1 MTGFVAAGKGEQARR
16 PFILLT
22 VSGPPT
28 RLARRLGTGDA
39 IVMGL
44 GSMIGA
50 SVFAAIG
57 PAAAAAGSGLM
68 IGLAVA
74 GVVAFCNA
82 TSSAQL
88 AALYPASGGTYIYGR
103 KRLGPLSGFSAGWGF
118 VVGKSATLSVTALTF
133 GAYTFPEAPRPAGI
147 AAVVVVTAINLRGI
161 TRTALATRV
170 TVALVLI
177 ALGLVVAA
185 SAGGGTADTDNLAD
199 WGAGGA
205 RGILEA
211 AGLLFFA
218 FAGYARIATLGEEI
232 KDPARTI
239 PRAIPAALGITLVV
253 YAAVSATA
261 LWAVGP
267 EVLADAAAPLA
278 AATDA
283 GTWSG
288 LTPAVRVGAA
298 IASAGALMALIAG
311 VGRTTFA
318 MASEGDM
325 PRVLDRVHPTF
336 KVPHYA
342 EAVVAAVVIVLVSLT
357 DLRSVLGFSSFCVLF
372 YYAVTN
378 ASAWTLSTGQRRWP
392 RGLSGLGF
400 VGCILLAITLPGA
413 SVIGGLAV
421 LAAGILIW
429 RIRQALNPASPH

>member
-1 MTGFVAAGKGEQARR
+1 
-16 PFILLT
+16 
-22 VSGPPT
+22 
-28 RLARRLGTGDA
+28 
-39 IVMGL
+39 MGL

-57 PAAAAAGSGLM
+57 PAAAAAGAGLM

-74 GVVAFCNA
+74 GMVAFCNA

-103 KRLGPLSGFSAGWGF
+103 KRLGHLAGFSAGWGF
-118 VVGKSATLSVTALTF
+118 VIGKSATLSVSALAF
-133 GAYTFPEAPRPAGI
+133 GAYTLPEAPRPAGI
-147 AAVVVVTAINLRGI
+147 AAVVLVTAINLRGI
-161 TRTALATRV
+161 TRTAKATRV
-170 TVALVLI
+170 TVSLVLI

-185 SAGGGTADTDNLAD
+185 SVGGGNTDADHLAD

-205 RGILEA
+205 RGILES

-218 FAGYARIATLGEEI
+218 FAGYARIATLSEEI

-267 EVLADAAAPLA
+267 ELLAEAAAPLA

-283 GTWSG
+283 GSWNG
-288 LTPAVRVGAA
+288 LTPVVRVGAA
-298 IASAGALMALIAG
+298 IASAGALLALVAG
-311 VGRTTFA
+311 VSRTTFA
-318 MASEGDM
+318 MAAEGDL
-325 PRVLDRVHPTF
+325 PRVLDKVHPTY

-342 EAVVAAVVIVLVSLT
+342 EIAVAAAVIVLVSLT

-378 ASAWTLSTGQRRWP
+378 ASAWTLSPAQRRWP
-392 RGLSGLGF
+392 RALSGLGF
-400 VGCILLAITLPGA
+400 IGCVTLAFTLPVP
-413 SVIGGLAV
+413 SVLTGLSV
-421 LAAGILIW
+421 LVAGILIW
-429 RIRQALNPASPH
+429 RIRQALNPASSE

>member
-1 MTGFVAAGKGEQARR
+1 M
-16 PFILLT
+16 
-22 VSGPPT
+22 SDPPT
-28 RLARRLGTGDA
+28 RLDRRLGTGDA
-39 IVMGL
+39 IVIGL

-68 IGLAVA
+68 IGLAAA

-88 AALYPASGGTYIYGR
+88 AALYPASGGTYVYGR
-103 KRLGPLSGFSAGWGF
+103 KRLGHLAGFSAGWGF
-118 VVGKSATLSVTALTF
+118 VVGKSATLSVSALAF
-133 GAYTFPEAPRPAGI
+133 GAYAFPEYPRLAGI
-147 AAVVVVTAINLRGI
+147 AAVVAVTAINLRGI
-161 TRTALATRV
+161 TRTAAATRV
-170 TVALVLI
+170 TVTLVLI
-177 ALGLVVAA
+177 ALGVVVAA
-185 SAGGGTADTDNLAD
+185 ATGGGTADVDNLAD

-205 RGILEA
+205 AGILES

-239 PRAIPAALGITLVV
+239 PRAIPAALAITLVV

-267 EVLADAAAPLA
+267 EVLADASAPLA

-283 GTWSG
+283 GAWNG
-288 LTPAVRVGAA
+288 LTPVVRVGAA

-318 MASEGDM
+318 MASEGDL
-325 PRVLDRVHPTF
+325 PRVLDKVHPTI

-342 EAVVAAVVIVLVSLT
+342 EVAVAAVVIVLVALT

-378 ASAWTLSTGQRRWP
+378 AAAWTLSASERRWP

-400 VGCILLAITLPGA
+400 IGCVTLAATLPGA
-413 SVIGGLAV
+413 SVIGGLCV
-421 LAAGILIW
+421 LAAGIVFW
-429 RIRQALNPASPH
+429 RIRQALNPASSG

>member
-1 MTGFVAAGKGEQARR
+1 
-16 PFILLT
+16 
-22 VSGPPT
+22 
-28 RLARRLGTGDA
+28 
-39 IVMGL
+39 MGL

-103 KRLGPLSGFSAGWGF
+103 KRLGHLAGFSAGWGF
-118 VVGKSATLSVTALTF
+118 VIGKSATLSVSALAF
-133 GAYTFPEAPRPAGI
+133 GAYTFPEHPRLAGI
-147 AAVVVVTAINLRGI
+147 GAVVVVTAINLRGI
-161 TRTALATRV
+161 TRTAAATRF
-170 TVALVLI
+170 TVSLVLI

-185 SAGGGTADTDNLAD
+185 AVSGGTAEADNLSGWSAGG
-199 WGAGGA
+199 AG
-205 RGILEA
+205 GILEA

-253 YAAVSATA
+253 YGAVSVTA

-267 EVLADAAAPLA
+267 EILANAAAPLA

-283 GTWSG
+283 GTWNG
-288 LTPAVRVGAA
+288 LTPVVRVGAA
-298 IASAGALMALIAG
+298 IASAGALMALVAG

-318 MASEGDM
+318 MAAEGDL
-325 PRVLDRVHPTF
+325 PRALDKVHPAHR
-336 KVPHYA
+336 VPHYA
-342 EAVVAAVVIVLVSLT
+342 EVAVAAVVIVLVSLT
-357 DLRSVLGFSSFCVLF
+357 DLRGVLGFSSFCVLF

-378 ASAWTLSTGQRRWP
+378 ASAWTLSPDQRRWP
-392 RGLSGLGF
+392 RSLSALGF
-400 VGCILLAITLPGA
+400 IGSATLAITLPRA
-413 SVIGGLAV
+413 SVLTGLAV
-421 LAAGILIW
+421 LAAGILPW
-429 RIRQALNPASPH
+429 RVRQALNPASPR

>member
-1 MTGFVAAGKGEQARR
+1 
-16 PFILLT
+16 
-22 VSGPPT
+22 
-28 RLARRLGTGDA
+28 
-39 IVMGL
+39 
-44 GSMIGA
+44 MIGA

-88 AALYPASGGTYIYGR
+88 AALYPASGGTYVYGR
-103 KRLGPLSGFSAGWGF
+103 KRLGHLAGFSAGWGF
-118 VVGKSATLSVTALTF
+118 VIGKSATLSVSALAF
-133 GAYTFPEAPRPAGI
+133 GAYAFPEAPRPAGI
-147 AAVVVVTAINLRGI
+147 AAVVLVTAINLRGI
-161 TRTALATRV
+161 TRTARATRV
-170 TVALVLI
+170 TVTLVI
-177 ALGLVVAA
+177 VALGLVVAA
-185 SAGGGTADTDNLAD
+185 SVAGGTTDADNLAD
-199 WGAGGA
+199 WGVGGSG
-205 RGILEA
+205 GILEA

-267 EVLADAAAPLA
+267 ELLAEAAAPLA

-283 GTWSG
+283 GSWDG
-288 LTPAVRVGAA
+288 LTPVVRVGAA

-318 MASEGDM
+318 MASDGDL
-325 PRVLDRVHPTF
+325 PRVLDKVHPTY

-342 EAVVAAVVIVLVSLT
+342 EIAVAAVVIVLVSLT
-357 DLRSVLGFSSFCVLF
+357 DLRNVLGFSSFCVLF

-378 ASAWTLSTGQRRWP
+378 ASAWTLSPAQRRWP
-392 RGLSGLGF
+392 RVLSGLGF
-400 VGCILLAITLPGA
+400 LGCVTLAATLPAA
-413 SVIGGLAV
+413 SVITGLCVLAV
-421 LAAGILIW
+421 GILIW
-429 RIRQALNPASPH
+429 RIRNALNPVASG

>member
-1 MTGFVAAGKGEQARR
+1 
-16 PFILLT
+16 
-22 VSGPPT
+22 
-28 RLARRLGTGDA
+28 
-39 IVMGL
+39 MGL

-57 PAAAAAGSGLM
+57 PAAAAAGSGLL

-88 AALYPASGGTYIYGR
+88 AALYPASGGTYVYGR
-103 KRLGPLSGFSAGWGF
+103 QRLGHLAGFCAGWGF
-118 VVGKSATLSVTALTF
+118 VIGKSATLSVTALAF
-133 GAYTFPEAPRPAGI
+133 GAYTWPAQPRLAGI

-161 TRTALATRV
+161 TRTAVATRF
-170 TVALVLI
+170 TVALVLV

-185 SAGGGTADTDNLAD
+185 AVGGGTTDADHLDD
-199 WGAGGA
+199 WGGAGAG
-205 RGILEA
+205 GILEA

-232 KDPARTI
+232 KNPARTI
-239 PRAIPAALGITLVV
+239 PKAIPAALGITLVV

-261 LWAVGP
+261 LWSVGP

-278 AATDA
+278 AATDT
-283 GTWSG
+283 GSWSG

-298 IASAGALMALIAG
+298 IASAGALLALIAG

-318 MASEGDM
+318 MSSEGDL
-325 PRVLDRVHPTF
+325 PRFLDKVHPTH
-336 KVPHYA
+336 KVPHHA
-342 EAVVAAVVIVLVSLT
+342 ELAVAAVVIVLVSLT
-357 DLRSVLGFSSFCVLF
+357 DLTSVLGFSSFCVLF

-378 ASAWTLSTGQRRWP
+378 ASAWTLSPAQRRWP
-392 RGLSGLGF
+392 RALSALGF
-400 VGCILLAITLPGA
+400 IGCITLAVTLPA
-413 SVIGGLAV
+413 PSVLTGLAV
-421 LAAGILIW
+421 LATGTLTW
-429 RIRQALNPASPH
+429 RFRQALRGGN

>member
-1 MTGFVAAGKGEQARR
+1 MSK
-16 PFILLT
+16 
-22 VSGPPT
+22 PPT

-50 SVFAAIG
+50 SVFVAIG

-68 IGLAVA
+68 IGLAAA

-88 AALYPASGGTYIYGR
+88 AAIYPASGGTYVYGR
-103 KRLGPLSGFSAGWGF
+103 RRLGHLAGFSAGWGF
-118 VVGKSATLSVTALTF
+118 VVGKSATLSVSALAF
-133 GAYTFPEAPRPAGI
+133 GAYAFPEYPRLAGI
-147 AAVVVVTAINLRGI
+147 AAVVAVTAINLRGI
-161 TRTALATRV
+161 TRTAAATRI
-170 TVALVLI
+170 TVSLVLI

-185 SAGGGTADTDNLAD
+185 AVGGGTTDADNLAD

-205 RGILEA
+205 GGILES

-278 AATDA
+278 SATDA
-283 GTWSG
+283 GSWNG
-288 LTPAVRVGAA
+288 LTPVVRVGAA

-318 MASEGDM
+318 MASEGDL
-325 PRVLDRVHPTF
+325 PRALDKVHPTF
-336 KVPHYA
+336 KVPHFA
-342 EAVVAAVVIVLVSLT
+342 EIAVAAVVIVLVSLT
-357 DLRSVLGFSSFCVLF
+357 DLRNVLGFSSFCVLF

-378 ASAWTLSTGQRRWP
+378 ASAWTLSDGQRRWP

-400 VGCILLAITLPGA
+400 IGCVILAITLPGA
-413 SVIGGLAV
+413 SVISGLAV
-421 LAAGILIW
+421 LAAGVLFW
-429 RIRQALNPASPH
+429 RIRQALNPASSQ

>member
-1 MTGFVAAGKGEQARR
+1 
-16 PFILLT
+16 
-22 VSGPPT
+22 
-28 RLARRLGTGDA
+28 
-39 IVMGL
+39 MGL

-57 PAAAAAGSGLM
+57 PAAAAAGAGLM

-74 GVVAFCNA
+74 GMVAFCNA

-103 KRLGPLSGFSAGWGF
+103 KRLGHLAGFSAGWGF
-118 VVGKSATLSVTALTF
+118 VIGKSATLSVSALAF
-133 GAYTFPEAPRPAGI
+133 GAYTLPEAPRPAGI

-161 TRTALATRV
+161 TRTAKATRV
-170 TVALVLI
+170 TVSLVLI

-185 SAGGGTADTDNLAD
+185 SVGGGNTDADHLAD

-205 RGILEA
+205 RGILES

-267 EVLADAAAPLA
+267 ELLAEAAAPLA

-283 GTWSG
+283 GSWNG
-288 LTPAVRVGAA
+288 LTPVVRVGAA
-298 IASAGALMALIAG
+298 IASAGALLALVAG
-311 VGRTTFA
+311 VSRTTFA
-318 MASEGDM
+318 MAAEGDL
-325 PRVLDRVHPTF
+325 PRVLDKVHPTY

-342 EAVVAAVVIVLVSLT
+342 EIAVAAAVIVLVSLT

-378 ASAWTLSTGQRRWP
+378 ASAWTLSPAQRRWP
-392 RGLSGLGF
+392 RALSGLGF
-400 VGCILLAITLPGA
+400 IGCVTLAFTLPVP
-413 SVIGGLAV
+413 SVLTGLSV
-421 LAAGILIW
+421 LVAGILIW
-429 RIRQALNPASPH
+429 RIRQALNPASSE

>member
-1 MTGFVAAGKGEQARR
+1 
-16 PFILLT
+16 
-22 VSGPPT
+22 
-28 RLARRLGTGDA
+28 
-39 IVMGL
+39 MGL

-50 SVFAAIG
+50 SVFVAIG

-68 IGLAVA
+68 IGLAAA

-88 AALYPASGGTYIYGR
+88 AALYPASGGTYVYGR
-103 KRLGPLSGFSAGWGF
+103 RRLGRLAGFSAGWGF
-118 VVGKSATLSVTALTF
+118 VVGKAATLSVSALAF
-133 GAYTFPEAPRPAGI
+133 GAYAFPEYPRIAGI
-147 AAVVVVTAINLRGI
+147 TGVVVVTAINLRGI
-161 TRTALATRV
+161 TRTAAATRITV
-170 TVALVLI
+170 TLVLV

-185 SAGGGTADTDNLAD
+185 AVGGGTTNADNLAD

-205 RGILEA
+205 GGILESG
-211 AGLLFFA
+211 GLLFFA

-239 PRAIPAALGITLVV
+239 PRAIPAALGITLIV

-267 EVLADAAAPLA
+267 EVLAAAAAPLA

-283 GTWSG
+283 GSWNG
-288 LTPAVRVGAA
+288 LTPVVRAGAA

-318 MASEGDM
+318 MASEGDL
-325 PRVLDRVHPTF
+325 PRVLDKVHPTF
-336 KVPHYA
+336 KVPHFA
-342 EAVVAAVVIVLVSLT
+342 EIAVAAVVIVLVSLT
-357 DLRSVLGFSSFCVLF
+357 DLRNVLGFSSFCVLF

-378 ASAWTLSTGQRRWP
+378 ASAWTLSDGQRRWP

-400 VGCILLAITLPGA
+400 IGSVILAITLPGA
-413 SVIGGLAV
+413 SVISGLAV
-421 LAAGILIW
+421 LAAGVLFW
-429 RIRQALNPASPH
+429 RIRQALNPASSQ

>member
-1 MTGFVAAGKGEQARR
+1 
-16 PFILLT
+16 
-22 VSGPPT
+22 
-28 RLARRLGTGDA
+28 
-39 IVMGL
+39 MGL

-57 PAAAAAGSGLM
+57 PAAAAAGAGLM

-74 GVVAFCNA
+74 GFVAFCNA

-103 KRLGPLSGFSAGWGF
+103 KRLGHLAGFSAGWGF
-118 VVGKSATLSVTALTF
+118 VIGKSATLSVSALAF
-133 GAYTFPEAPRPAGI
+133 GAYTLPEAPRPAGI
-147 AAVVVVTAINLRGI
+147 AAVVVVTAISLRGI
-161 TRTALATRV
+161 TRTAKATRA
-170 TVALVLI
+170 TVSLVLI

-185 SAGGGTADTDNLAD
+185 SVGGGNTDADHLAD

-205 RGILEA
+205 RGILES

-267 EVLADAAAPLA
+267 ELLAEAAAPLA

-283 GTWSG
+283 GSWNG
-288 LTPAVRVGAA
+288 LTPVVRVGAA
-298 IASAGALMALIAG
+298 IASAGALLALVAG
-311 VGRTTFA
+311 VSRTTFA
-318 MASEGDM
+318 MAAEGDL
-325 PRVLDRVHPTF
+325 PRVLDRVHPTH

-342 EAVVAAVVIVLVSLT
+342 EIAVATAVIVLVSLT

-378 ASAWTLSTGQRRWP
+378 ASAWTLSPAHRRWP
-392 RGLSGLGF
+392 RALSGLGF
-400 VGCILLAITLPGA
+400 IGCVTLAFTLPVP
-413 SVIGGLAV
+413 SVLTGLSV

-429 RIRQALNPASPH
+429 RIRRALNPASSQ

>member
-1 MTGFVAAGKGEQARR
+1 MSSPPIR
-16 PFILLT
+16 LT
-22 VSGPPT
+22 
-28 RLARRLGTGDA
+28 RRLGTGDA
-39 IVMGL
+39 IIIGL

-68 IGLAVA
+68 IGLVVA

-88 AALYPASGGTYIYGR
+88 AALYPASGGTYVYGR
-103 KRLGPLSGFSAGWGF
+103 KRLGHLAGFSAGWGF
-118 VVGKSATLSVTALTF
+118 VIGKSATLSVSALAF
-133 GAYTFPEAPRPAGI
+133 GAYALPEAPRPAGI
-147 AAVVVVTAINLRGI
+147 AAVVVATAINLRGI
-161 TRTALATRV
+161 TRTARTTQV
-170 TVALVLI
+170 TVSLVLI
-177 ALGLVVAA
+177 ALGLVIAA
-185 SAGGGTADTDNLAD
+185 SVGGGNTDAGNLAD
-199 WGAGGA
+199 WRAGGA
-205 RGILEA
+205 RGILES

-267 EVLADAAAPLA
+267 ELLADAAAPLA

-283 GTWSG
+283 GSWSG
-288 LTPAVRVGAA
+288 LTPVVRVGAA
-298 IASAGALMALIAG
+298 FASAGALLALVAG
-311 VGRTTFA
+311 VSRTAFA
-318 MASEGDM
+318 MAAEGDL
-325 PRVLDRVHPTF
+325 PRVLDKVHPAH

-342 EAVVAAVVIVLVSLT
+342 EIAVATVVIVLVALT
-357 DLRSVLGFSSFCVLF
+357 DLRNVLGFSSFCVLF

-378 ASAWTLSTGQRRWP
+378 ASAWTLSPAQRRWP
-392 RGLSGLGF
+392 RVLSALGF
-400 VGCILLAITLPGA
+400 IGCVTLAFTLPGA
-413 SVIGGLAV
+413 SVLTGLSV
-421 LAAGILIW
+421 LAAGILFW
-429 RIRQALNPASPH
+429 RIRQAFDPASSK

>member
-1 MTGFVAAGKGEQARR
+1 M
-16 PFILLT
+16 
-22 VSGPPT
+22 SDPPT

-39 IVMGL
+39 IVIGL

-88 AALYPASGGTYIYGR
+88 AAIYPASGGTYVYGR
-103 KRLGPLSGFSAGWGF
+103 KRLGNLAGFSAGWGF
-118 VVGKSATLSVTALTF
+118 VIGKSATLSVSALTF
-133 GAYTFPEAPRPAGI
+133 GAYAFPEAPRPAGI

-161 TRTALATRV
+161 TRTAAATWV
-170 TVALVLI
+170 TVTLVLI
-177 ALGLVVAA
+177 ALTLVVVAA
-185 SAGGGTADTDNLAD
+185 VGGGTAESDNLAD
-199 WGAGGA
+199 WGVGGA
-205 RGILEA
+205 RGILES

-267 EVLADAAAPLA
+267 EVLAEASAPLA
-278 AATDA
+278 AATEA
-283 GTWSG
+283 GSWNG
-288 LTPAVRVGAA
+288 LTPVVRVGAA
-298 IASAGALMALIAG
+298 IASAGALLALIAG

-318 MASEGDM
+318 MAAEGDL
-325 PRVLDRVHPTF
+325 PRALDKVHPTR

-342 EAVVAAVVIVLVSLT
+342 EAAVAAVVIVLVSLT
-357 DLRSVLGFSSFCVLF
+357 DLRNVLGFSSFCVLF

-378 ASAWTLSTGQRRWP
+378 ASAWTLSPTQRRWP
-392 RGLSGLGF
+392 RALSGLGF
-400 VGCILLAITLPGA
+400 AGCVTLAITLPGA
-413 SVIGGLAV
+413 SVLTGLSV

-429 RIRQALNPASPH
+429 RIRQALLPTISA

>member
-1 MTGFVAAGKGEQARR
+1 
-16 PFILLT
+16 
-22 VSGPPT
+22 VSDPPT

-39 IVMGL
+39 IVIGL

-88 AALYPASGGTYIYGR
+88 AAIYPASGGTYVYGR
-103 KRLGPLSGFSAGWGF
+103 KRLGNLAGFSAGWGF
-118 VVGKSATLSVTALTF
+118 VIGKSATLSVSALTF
-133 GAYTFPEAPRPAGI
+133 GAYAFPEAPRPAGI

-161 TRTALATRV
+161 TRTAAATWV
-170 TVALVLI
+170 TVTLVLI
-177 ALGLVVAA
+177 ALTLVVVAA
-185 SAGGGTADTDNLAD
+185 VGGGTAESDNLAD
-199 WGAGGA
+199 WGVGGA
-205 RGILEA
+205 RGILES

-267 EVLADAAAPLA
+267 EVLAEASAPLA
-278 AATDA
+278 AATEA
-283 GTWSG
+283 GSWNG
-288 LTPAVRVGAA
+288 LTPVVRVGAA
-298 IASAGALMALIAG
+298 IASAGALLALIAG

-318 MASEGDM
+318 MAAEGDL
-325 PRVLDRVHPTF
+325 PRALDKVHPTR

-342 EAVVAAVVIVLVSLT
+342 EAAVAAVVIVLVSLT
-357 DLRSVLGFSSFCVLF
+357 DLRNVLGFSSFCVLF

-378 ASAWTLSTGQRRWP
+378 ASAWTLSPTQRRWP
-392 RGLSGLGF
+392 RALSGLGF
-400 VGCILLAITLPGA
+400 AGCVTLAITLPGA
-413 SVIGGLAV
+413 SVLTGLSV

-429 RIRQALNPASPH
+429 RIRQALLPTISA

>member
-1 MTGFVAAGKGEQARR
+1 
-16 PFILLT
+16 
-22 VSGPPT
+22 
-28 RLARRLGTGDA
+28 
-39 IVMGL
+39 
-44 GSMIGA
+44 MIGA

-88 AALYPASGGTYIYGR
+88 AALYPASGGTYVYGR
-103 KRLGPLSGFSAGWGF
+103 KRLGHLAGFCAGWGF
-118 VVGKSATLSVTALTF
+118 VVGKSATLSVSALAF
-133 GAYTFPEAPRPAGI
+133 GAYAFPEYPRPAGI

-161 TRTALATRV
+161 TRTAAATRV
-170 TVALVLI
+170 TVTLVLI

-185 SAGGGTADTDNLAD
+185 AVGGGTADADNLAD

-205 RGILEA
+205 GGAGGILEA

-239 PRAIPAALGITLVV
+239 PRAIPAALGIALVV

-267 EVLADAAAPLA
+267 EVLANAAAPLA

-283 GTWSG
+283 GAWNG
-288 LTPAVRVGAA
+288 LTPVVRVGAA

-318 MASEGDM
+318 MASEGDL
-325 PRVLDRVHPTF
+325 PRSLDKVHPTF

-342 EAVVAAVVIVLVSLT
+342 EVAVAAVVIVLVALT
-357 DLRSVLGFSSFCVLF
+357 DLRNVLGFSSFCVLF

-378 ASAWTLSTGQRRWP
+378 AAAWTLSAAQRRWP

-400 VGCILLAITLPGA
+400 IGCVTLAVTLPGA
-413 SVIGGLAV
+413 SVIVGLLV

-429 RIRQALNPASPH
+429 RIRRAWPKSVTAE

>member
-1 MTGFVAAGKGEQARR
+1 
-16 PFILLT
+16 
-22 VSGPPT
+22 
-28 RLARRLGTGDA
+28 
-39 IVMGL
+39 
-44 GSMIGA
+44 MIGA

-74 GVVAFCNA
+74 GMVAFCNA

-103 KRLGPLSGFSAGWGF
+103 KRLGHLAGFSAGWGF
-118 VVGKSATLSVTALTF
+118 VIGKSATLSVSALAF
-133 GAYTFPEAPRPAGI
+133 GAYTLPEAPRPAGI

-161 TRTALATRV
+161 TRAAKATRV
-170 TVALVLI
+170 TVSLVLI

-185 SAGGGTADTDNLAD
+185 SVGGGNTDAEHLAD
-199 WGAGGA
+199 WGVGGA
-205 RGILEA
+205 RGILES

-239 PRAIPAALGITLVV
+239 PRAIPAALGITLLV

-267 EVLADAAAPLA
+267 ELLAEAAAPLA

-283 GTWSG
+283 GSWNG
-288 LTPAVRVGAA
+288 LTPVVRVGAA
-298 IASAGALMALIAG
+298 IASAGALLALVAG
-311 VGRTTFA
+311 VSRTTFA
-318 MASEGDM
+318 MAAEGDL
-325 PRVLDRVHPTF
+325 PRVLDKVHPTH

-342 EAVVAAVVIVLVSLT
+342 EIAVAAAVIVLVSLT

-378 ASAWTLSTGQRRWP
+378 ASAWTLSPAQRRWP
-392 RGLSGLGF
+392 RAMSGLGF
-400 VGCILLAITLPGA
+400 IGCVTLAFTLPVP
-413 SVIGGLAV
+413 SVLTGLSV
-421 LAAGILIW
+421 LVAGILIW
-429 RIRQALNPASPH
+429 RVRQALDPASSE

>member
-1 MTGFVAAGKGEQARR
+1 
-16 PFILLT
+16 
-22 VSGPPT
+22 
-28 RLARRLGTGDA
+28 
-39 IVMGL
+39 
-44 GSMIGA
+44 MIGA

-88 AALYPASGGTYIYGR
+88 AALYPASGGTYVYGR
-103 KRLGPLSGFSAGWGF
+103 KRLGHLAGFCAGWGF
-118 VVGKSATLSVTALTF
+118 VVGKSATLSVSALAF
-133 GAYTFPEAPRPAGI
+133 GAYAFPEYPRPAGV

-161 TRTALATRV
+161 TRTAAATRV
-170 TVALVLI
+170 TVTLVLI

-185 SAGGGTADTDNLAD
+185 AVGGGTADADNLAD

-205 RGILEA
+205 GGAGGILEA

-267 EVLADAAAPLA
+267 EVLANAAAPLA

-283 GTWSG
+283 GAWNG
-288 LTPAVRVGAA
+288 LTPVVRAGAA

-318 MASEGDM
+318 MASEGDL
-325 PRVLDRVHPTF
+325 PRSLDKVHPTF

-342 EAVVAAVVIVLVSLT
+342 EVAVAAVVIVLVALT
-357 DLRSVLGFSSFCVLF
+357 DLRNVLGFSSFCVLF

-378 ASAWTLSTGQRRWP
+378 AAAWTLSACQRRWP

-400 VGCILLAITLPGA
+400 IGCVTLAVTLPGA
-413 SVIGGLAV
+413 SVIVGLLV

-429 RIRQALNPASPH
+429 RIRRAWPQSVTAE

>member
-1 MTGFVAAGKGEQARR
+1 M
-16 PFILLT
+16 
-22 VSGPPT
+22 SNPPT

-50 SVFAAIG
+50 SVFVTIG

-68 IGLAVA
+68 IGLAAA

-88 AALYPASGGTYIYGR
+88 AALYPASGGTYVYGR
-103 KRLGPLSGFSAGWGF
+103 RRLGHLAGFSAGWGF
-118 VVGKSATLSVTALTF
+118 VVGKSATLSVSALAF
-133 GAYTFPEAPRPAGI
+133 GAYAFPEYPRLAGI
-147 AAVVVVTAINLRGI
+147 AAVVAVTAINLRGI
-161 TRTALATRV
+161 TSTAAATRI
-170 TVALVLI
+170 TVSLVLI

-185 SAGGGTADTDNLAD
+185 AVGGGTTDADNLAD

-205 RGILEA
+205 GGILES

-267 EVLADAAAPLA
+267 EVLADTAAPLA
-278 AATDA
+278 SATDA
-283 GTWSG
+283 GSWNG
-288 LTPAVRVGAA
+288 LTPVVRVGAA

-318 MASEGDM
+318 MASESDL
-325 PRVLDRVHPTF
+325 PRALDKVHPTL
-336 KVPHYA
+336 KVPHFA
-342 EAVVAAVVIVLVSLT
+342 EIAVAAVVIVLVSLT
-357 DLRSVLGFSSFCVLF
+357 DLRNVLGFSSFCVLF

-378 ASAWTLSTGQRRWP
+378 ASAWTLSDGQRRWP

-400 VGCILLAITLPGA
+400 IGCVILAITLPGA
-413 SVIGGLAV
+413 SVISGLAV
-421 LAAGILIW
+421 LAAGVLFW
-429 RIRQALNPASPH
+429 RIRQALYPASSQ

>member
-1 MTGFVAAGKGEQARR
+1 
-16 PFILLT
+16 
-22 VSGPPT
+22 
-28 RLARRLGTGDA
+28 
-39 IVMGL
+39 
-44 GSMIGA
+44 MIGA
-50 SVFAAIG
+50 SVFATIG

-82 TSSAQL
+82 ISSAQL
-88 AALYPASGGTYIYGR
+88 AALYPASGGTYVYGR
-103 KRLGPLSGFSAGWGF
+103 MRLGRLAGFSAGWGF
-118 VVGKSATLSVTALTF
+118 VIGKSATLSVTALTF
-133 GAYTFPEAPRPAGI
+133 GAYTFPDAPRPAGI
-147 AAVVVVTAINLRGI
+147 AAVVVVTAINFRGI
-161 TRTALATRV
+161 TRTAVATRF

-185 SAGGGTADTDNLAD
+185 AVGGGTTDADNLDD

-205 RGILEA
+205 GGILEA

-253 YAAVSATA
+253 YAAVAFAA
-261 LWAVGP
+261 LLAVGP
-267 EVLADAAAPLA
+267 DLLAEAAAPLA

-283 GTWSG
+283 GSWSG
-288 LTPAVRVGAA
+288 LTPVVRVGAA
-298 IASAGALMALIAG
+298 IASAGALLALIAG

-318 MASEGDM
+318 MAAEGDL
-325 PRVLDRVHPTF
+325 PRVLDKVHPAY
-336 KVPHYA
+336 KVPHFA
-342 EAVVAAVVIVLVSLT
+342 EIAVAAVVIVLVSLT
-357 DLRSVLGFSSFCVLF
+357 DLRGVLGFSSFCVLF

-378 ASAWTLSTGQRRWP
+378 ASAWTLSPAQRRWP
-392 RGLSGLGF
+392 RALSGLGF
-400 VGCILLAITLPGA
+400 IGCVTLAFTLPGA
-413 SVIGGLAV
+413 SVITGLAV

-429 RIRQALNPASPH
+429 RIRQAFNPAASV

>member
-1 MTGFVAAGKGEQARR
+1 M
-16 PFILLT
+16 
-22 VSGPPT
+22 SDPPT

-57 PAAAAAGSGLM
+57 PAAAAAGAGLM

-74 GVVAFCNA
+74 GMVAFCNA

-103 KRLGPLSGFSAGWGF
+103 KRLGHLAGFSAGWGF
-118 VVGKSATLSVTALTF
+118 VIGKSATLSVSALAF

-161 TRTALATRV
+161 TRTAKATRV
-170 TVALVLI
+170 TVSLVLI

-185 SAGGGTADTDNLAD
+185 SVGGGNTDADHLAD

-205 RGILEA
+205 RGILES

-267 EVLADAAAPLA
+267 DLLAEAAAPLA

-283 GTWSG
+283 GSWNG
-288 LTPAVRVGAA
+288 LTPVVRVGAA
-298 IASAGALMALIAG
+298 IASAGALLALVAG
-311 VGRTTFA
+311 VSRTTFA
-318 MASEGDM
+318 MAAEGDL
-325 PRVLDRVHPTF
+325 PRVLDKVHPTY

-342 EAVVAAVVIVLVSLT
+342 EIAVAAAVIVLVSLT

-378 ASAWTLSTGQRRWP
+378 ASAWTLSPAQRRWP
-392 RGLSGLGF
+392 RALSGLGF
-400 VGCILLAITLPGA
+400 IGCVTLAFTLPVP
-413 SVIGGLAV
+413 SVLTGLSV
-421 LAAGILIW
+421 LVAGILIW
-429 RIRQALNPASPH
+429 RIRQTLNPASSA

>member
-1 MTGFVAAGKGEQARR
+1 M
-16 PFILLT
+16 
-22 VSGPPT
+22 SNPPT
-28 RLARRLGTGDA
+28 RLARRLGAGDA
-39 IVMGL
+39 VVIGL

-68 IGLAVA
+68 IGLAAA

-82 TSSAQL
+82 TSSSQL
-88 AALYPASGGTYIYGR
+88 AALYPASGGTYVYGR
-103 KRLGPLSGFSAGWGF
+103 RRLGPLSGFSAGWGF
-118 VVGKSATLSVTALTF
+118 VIGKSATLSVTALTF
-133 GAYTFPEAPRPAGI
+133 GAYTLPEFPRPAGI
-147 AAVVVVTAINLRGI
+147 AAVVAATAINLRGI
-161 TRTALATRV
+161 TRTAVATRV
-170 TVALVLI
+170 TVTLVLI

-185 SAGGGTADTDNLAD
+185 AAGGGTTNADNLAD
-199 WGAGGA
+199 WSVGGA
-205 RGILEA
+205 RGILES

-239 PRAIPAALGITLVV
+239 PRAIPTALGIVLVV
-253 YAAVSATA
+253 YAAVSAAA

-267 EVLADAAAPLA
+267 DVLADAAAPLA

-283 GTWSG
+283 GSLSG
-288 LTPAVRVGAA
+288 LTPVVRVGAA

-318 MASEGDM
+318 MASEGDL
-325 PRVLDRVHPTF
+325 PRVLDRVHPTH

-342 EAVVAAVVIVLVSLT
+342 EVAVAAVVVVLVALT
-357 DLRSVLGFSSFCVLF
+357 DLRTVLGFSSFCVLF

-378 ASAWTLSTGQRRWP
+378 ASAWTLSPVQRRWP

-400 VGCILLAITLPGA
+400 VGCIVLAITLPGA
-413 SVIGGLAV
+413 SVVGGLAV
-421 LAAGILIW
+421 LATGMIFW
-429 RIRQALNPASPH
+429 RIRQSIDPQSSV

>member
-1 MTGFVAAGKGEQARR
+1 M
-16 PFILLT
+16 
-22 VSGPPT
+22 SNPPT

-39 IVMGL
+39 VVIGL

-68 IGLAVA
+68 IGLAAAGAVA
-74 GVVAFCNA
+74 VCNA

-88 AALYPASGGTYIYGR
+88 AALYPASGGTYVYGR
-103 KRLGPLSGFSAGWGF
+103 KRLGPFSGFSAGWGF
-118 VVGKSATLSVTALTF
+118 VIGKSATLSVTALTF

-147 AAVVVVTAINLRGI
+147 AAVVVVTAVNLRGI
-161 TRTALATRV
+161 TRTAIATRV
-170 TVALVLI
+170 TVTLVLI
-177 ALGLVVAA
+177 ALGLVVVAA
-185 SAGGGTADTDNLAD
+185 AGGGTTDSDYLSD

-205 RGILEA
+205 TGILEA

-267 EVLADAAAPLA
+267 EVLAEAAAPLA

-283 GTWSG
+283 GSWNG
-288 LTPAVRVGAA
+288 LTPVVRVGAA

-318 MASEGDM
+318 MASEGDL
-325 PRVLDRVHPTF
+325 PRVLDKVHPTS

-342 EAVVAAVVIVLVSLT
+342 EIAVAAVVIVLVSLT
-357 DLRSVLGFSSFCVLF
+357 DLRNVLGFSSFCVLF

-378 ASAWTLSTGQRRWP
+378 ASAWTLPPSQRRWP
-392 RGLSGLGF
+392 RALSGLGF
-400 VGCILLAITLPGA
+400 VGCVILAVTLPGA
-413 SVIGGLAV
+413 SVITGLAV
-421 LAAGILIW
+421 LAVGVLFW
-429 RIRQALNPASPH
+429 RVLQTPNPRHVKVEGEY

>member
-1 MTGFVAAGKGEQARR
+1 
-16 PFILLT
+16 
-22 VSGPPT
+22 
-28 RLARRLGTGDA
+28 
-39 IVMGL
+39 
-44 GSMIGA
+44 
-50 SVFAAIG
+50 
-57 PAAAAAGSGLM
+57 M

-74 GVVAFCNA
+74 GMVAFCNA

-103 KRLGPLSGFSAGWGF
+103 KRLGHLAGFSAGWGF
-118 VVGKSATLSVTALTF
+118 VIGKSATLSVSALAF

-161 TRTALATRV
+161 TRTAKATRV
-170 TVALVLI
+170 TVSLVLI

-185 SAGGGTADTDNLAD
+185 SVGGGNTEADHLAD

-205 RGILEA
+205 RGILES

-239 PRAIPAALGITLVV
+239 PRAIPTALGITLVV

-267 EVLADAAAPLA
+267 ELLAEAAAPLA

-283 GTWSG
+283 GSWNG
-288 LTPAVRVGAA
+288 LTPVVRVGAA
-298 IASAGALMALIAG
+298 IASAGALLALVAG
-311 VGRTTFA
+311 VSRTTFA
-318 MASEGDM
+318 MAAEGDL
-325 PRVLDRVHPTF
+325 PRVLDKVHPTY

-342 EAVVAAVVIVLVSLT
+342 EIAVAAAVIVLVSLT

-378 ASAWTLSTGQRRWP
+378 ASAWTLSPAQRRWP
-392 RGLSGLGF
+392 RALSGLGF
-400 VGCILLAITLPGA
+400 IGCVTLAFTLPVP
-413 SVIGGLAV
+413 SVLTGLSV
-421 LAAGILIW
+421 LVAGILIW
-429 RIRQALNPASPH
+429 RIRQALNPASSE

>member
-1 MTGFVAAGKGEQARR
+1 
-16 PFILLT
+16 
-22 VSGPPT
+22 
-28 RLARRLGTGDA
+28 
-39 IVMGL
+39 
-44 GSMIGA
+44 
-50 SVFAAIG
+50 
-57 PAAAAAGSGLM
+57 M

-74 GVVAFCNA
+74 GMVAFCNA

-103 KRLGPLSGFSAGWGF
+103 KRLGHLAGFSAGWGF
-118 VVGKSATLSVTALTF
+118 VIGKSATLSVSALAF

-161 TRTALATRV
+161 TRTAKATRV
-170 TVALVLI
+170 TVSLVLI

-185 SAGGGTADTDNLAD
+185 SVGGGNTDADHLAD

-205 RGILEA
+205 RGILES

-267 EVLADAAAPLA
+267 DLLAEAAAPLA

-283 GTWSG
+283 GSWNG
-288 LTPAVRVGAA
+288 LTPVVRVGAA
-298 IASAGALMALIAG
+298 IASAGALLALVAG
-311 VGRTTFA
+311 VSRTTFA
-318 MASEGDM
+318 MAAEGDL
-325 PRVLDRVHPTF
+325 PRVLDKVHPTY

-342 EAVVAAVVIVLVSLT
+342 EIAVAAAVIVLVSLT

-378 ASAWTLSTGQRRWP
+378 ASAWTLSPAQRRWP
-392 RGLSGLGF
+392 RALSGLGF
-400 VGCILLAITLPGA
+400 IGCVTLAFTLPVP
-413 SVIGGLAV
+413 SVLTGLSV
-421 LAAGILIW
+421 LVAGILIW
-429 RIRQALNPASPH
+429 RIRQTLNPASSA

>member
-1 MTGFVAAGKGEQARR
+1 
-16 PFILLT
+16 
-22 VSGPPT
+22 
-28 RLARRLGTGDA
+28 
-39 IVMGL
+39 
-44 GSMIGA
+44 
-50 SVFAAIG
+50 
-57 PAAAAAGSGLM
+57 M

-74 GVVAFCNA
+74 GMVAFCNA

-103 KRLGPLSGFSAGWGF
+103 KRLGHLAGFSAGWGF
-118 VVGKSATLSVTALTF
+118 VIGKSATLSVSALAF
-133 GAYTFPEAPRPAGI
+133 GAYTLPEAPRPAGI
-147 AAVVVVTAINLRGI
+147 AAVVLVTAINLRGI
-161 TRTALATRV
+161 TRTAKATRV
-170 TVALVLI
+170 TVSLVLI

-185 SAGGGTADTDNLAD
+185 SVGGGNTDADHLAD

-205 RGILEA
+205 RGILES

-218 FAGYARIATLGEEI
+218 FAGYARIATLSEEI

-267 EVLADAAAPLA
+267 ELLAEAAAPLA

-283 GTWSG
+283 GSWNG
-288 LTPAVRVGAA
+288 LTPVVRVGAA
-298 IASAGALMALIAG
+298 IASAGALLALVAG
-311 VGRTTFA
+311 VSRTTFA
-318 MASEGDM
+318 MAAEGDL
-325 PRVLDRVHPTF
+325 PRVLDKVHPTY

-342 EAVVAAVVIVLVSLT
+342 EIAVAAAVIVLVSLT

-378 ASAWTLSTGQRRWP
+378 ASAWTLSPAQRRWP
-392 RGLSGLGF
+392 RALSGLGF
-400 VGCILLAITLPGA
+400 IGCVTLAFTLPVP
-413 SVIGGLAV
+413 SVLTGLSV
-421 LAAGILIW
+421 LVAGILIW
-429 RIRQALNPASPH
+429 RIRQALNPASSE

>member
-1 MTGFVAAGKGEQARR
+1 M
-16 PFILLT
+16 I
-22 VSGPPT
+22 
-28 RLARRLGTGDA
+28 
-39 IVMGL
+39 GL

-88 AALYPASGGTYIYGR
+88 AAIYPASGGTYVYGR
-103 KRLGPLSGFSAGWGF
+103 KRLGNLAGFSAGWGF
-118 VVGKSATLSVTALTF
+118 VIGKSATLSVSALTF
-133 GAYTFPEAPRPAGI
+133 GAYAFPEAPRPAGI

-161 TRTALATRV
+161 TRTAAATWV
-170 TVALVLI
+170 TVTLVLI
-177 ALGLVVAA
+177 ALTLVVVAA
-185 SAGGGTADTDNLAD
+185 VGGGTAESDNLAD
-199 WGAGGA
+199 WGVGGA
-205 RGILEA
+205 RGILES

-267 EVLADAAAPLA
+267 EVLAEASAPLA
-278 AATDA
+278 AATEA
-283 GTWSG
+283 GSWNG
-288 LTPAVRVGAA
+288 LTPVVRVGAA
-298 IASAGALMALIAG
+298 IASAGALLALIAG

-318 MASEGDM
+318 MAAEGDL
-325 PRVLDRVHPTF
+325 PRALDKVHPTR

-342 EAVVAAVVIVLVSLT
+342 EAAVAAVVIVLVSLT
-357 DLRSVLGFSSFCVLF
+357 DLRNVLGFSSFCVLF

-378 ASAWTLSTGQRRWP
+378 ASAWTLSPTQRRWP
-392 RGLSGLGF
+392 RALSGLGF
-400 VGCILLAITLPGA
+400 AGCVTLAITLPGA
-413 SVIGGLAV
+413 SVLTGLSV

-429 RIRQALNPASPH
+429 RIRQALLPTISA

>member
-1 MTGFVAAGKGEQARR
+1 
-16 PFILLT
+16 
-22 VSGPPT
+22 
-28 RLARRLGTGDA
+28 
-39 IVMGL
+39 MGL

-57 PAAAAAGSGLM
+57 PAAAAAGSGLL

-88 AALYPASGGTYIYGR
+88 AALYPASGGTYVYGR
-103 KRLGPLSGFSAGWGF
+103 QRLGHLAGFCAGWGF
-118 VVGKSATLSVTALTF
+118 VIGKSATLSVTALAF
-133 GAYTFPEAPRPAGI
+133 GAYTWPAQPRLAGI

-161 TRTALATRV
+161 TRTAVATRF
-170 TVALVLI
+170 TVALVLV

-185 SAGGGTADTDNLAD
+185 AVGGGTTDADHLDD
-199 WGAGGA
+199 WGGAGAG
-205 RGILEA
+205 GILEA

-261 LWAVGP
+261 LRSVGP

-283 GTWSG
+283 GSWSG
-288 LTPAVRVGAA
+288 LTPVVRVGAA
-298 IASAGALMALIAG
+298 IASAGALLALIAG

-318 MASEGDM
+318 MSSEGDL
-325 PRVLDRVHPTF
+325 PRFLNKVHPTY
-336 KVPHYA
+336 KVPHHA
-342 EAVVAAVVIVLVSLT
+342 ELAVAAVVIVLVSLT
-357 DLRSVLGFSSFCVLF
+357 DLTSVLGFSSFCVLF

-378 ASAWTLSTGQRRWP
+378 ASAWTLSPTQRRWP
-392 RGLSGLGF
+392 RALSALGF
-400 VGCILLAITLPGA
+400 IGCITLAVTLPA
-413 SVIGGLAV
+413 PSVITGLAV
-421 LAAGILIW
+421 LAAGTLTW
-429 RIRQALNPASPH
+429 RFKQAPRAGN

>member
-1 MTGFVAAGKGEQARR
+1 
-16 PFILLT
+16 
-22 VSGPPT
+22 
-28 RLARRLGTGDA
+28 
-39 IVMGL
+39 
-44 GSMIGA
+44 MIGA

-88 AALYPASGGTYIYGR
+88 AALYPASGGTYVYGR
-103 KRLGPLSGFSAGWGF
+103 KRLGHLAGFCAGWGF
-118 VVGKSATLSVTALTF
+118 VVGKSATLSVSALAF
-133 GAYTFPEAPRPAGI
+133 GAYAFPEYPRPAGI

-161 TRTALATRV
+161 TRTAAATRV
-170 TVALVLI
+170 TVTLVLI

-185 SAGGGTADTDNLAD
+185 AVGGGTADADNLAD

-205 RGILEA
+205 GGAGGILEA

-239 PRAIPAALGITLVV
+239 PRAIPAALGIALVV

-267 EVLADAAAPLA
+267 EVLANAAAPLA

-283 GTWSG
+283 GAWNG
-288 LTPAVRVGAA
+288 LTPVVRAGAA

-318 MASEGDM
+318 MASEGDL
-325 PRVLDRVHPTF
+325 PRLLSRVHPTF

-342 EAVVAAVVIVLVSLT
+342 EVAVAAVVIVLVALT

-378 ASAWTLSTGQRRWP
+378 AAAWTLSTGQRRWP
-392 RGLSGLGF
+392 RWLSGLGF
-400 VGCILLAITLPGA
+400 IGCVTLAVTLPGA
-413 SVIGGLAV
+413 SVIIGIMV
-421 LAAGILIW
+421 LASGILMW
-429 RIRQALNPASPH
+429 RIRRALPQSAATE

>member
-1 MTGFVAAGKGEQARR
+1 M
-16 PFILLT
+16 
-22 VSGPPT
+22 
-28 RLARRLGTGDA
+28 
-39 IVMGL
+39 MGL

-103 KRLGPLSGFSAGWGF
+103 KRLGHLAGFSAGWGF
-118 VVGKSATLSVTALTF
+118 VVGKSATLSVSALAF
-133 GAYTFPEAPRPAGI
+133 GAYALPEAPRLAGI

-161 TRTALATRV
+161 TRTAKATRV
-170 TVALVLI
+170 TVSLVLI

-185 SAGGGTADTDNLAD
+185 SVGGGNTNADNLAG
-199 WGAGGA
+199 WGDYGA
-205 RGILEA
+205 RGILES

-232 KDPARTI
+232 RDPARTI
-239 PRAIPAALGITLVV
+239 PRAIPAALGLTLVI

-267 EVLADAAAPLA
+267 ELLAEAVAPLA

-283 GTWSG
+283 GSWNG
-288 LTPAVRVGAA
+288 LTPVVRVGAA
-298 IASAGALMALIAG
+298 IASAGALLALVAG
-311 VGRTTFA
+311 VSRTTFA
-318 MASEGDM
+318 MAAEGDL
-325 PRVLDRVHPTF
+325 PRVLDKVHPTY
-336 KVPHYA
+336 KVPHFA
-342 EAVVAAVVIVLVSLT
+342 EIAVAAVVIVLVSLT

-378 ASAWTLSTGQRRWP
+378 ASAWTLSPAQRLWP
-392 RGLSGLGF
+392 RSLSALGF
-400 VGCILLAITLPGA
+400 IGSATLAITLPSA
-413 SVIGGLAV
+413 SALTGLAV
-421 LAAGILIW
+421 LAAGILPW
-429 RIRQALNPASPH
+429 RVRQALNPASPR

>member
-1 MTGFVAAGKGEQARR
+1 M
-16 PFILLT
+16 
-22 VSGPPT
+22 VSNPPT

-88 AALYPASGGTYIYGR
+88 AALYPASGGTYVYGR
-103 KRLGPLSGFSAGWGF
+103 KRLGHLTGFSAGWGF
-118 VVGKSATLSVTALTF
+118 VIGKSATLSVSALAF
-133 GAYTFPEAPRPAGI
+133 GAYAFPEAPRAAGI
-147 AAVVVVTAINLRGI
+147 GAIVVVTAINFRGI
-161 TRTALATRV
+161 TRTATATRITV
-170 TVALVLI
+170 TLVLI
-177 ALGLVVAA
+177 ALGMVVAA
-185 SAGGGTADTDNLAD
+185 AVGGGTTETDNLAD

-205 RGILEA
+205 AGILEA

-239 PRAIPAALGITLVV
+239 PRAIPTALGITLVV

-267 EVLADAAAPLA
+267 DVLADAAAPLA

-283 GTWSG
+283 GSWSG
-288 LTPAVRVGAA
+288 LTPVVRVGAA

-318 MASEGDM
+318 MASEGDL
-325 PRVLDRVHPTF
+325 PRLLDKVHPTF

-342 EAVVAAVVIVLVSLT
+342 EIAVAAVVIVLVALT

-378 ASAWTLSTGQRRWP
+378 AAAWTLPAAQRRWP
-392 RGLSGLGF
+392 RAVSGLGF
-400 VGCILLAITLPGA
+400 AGCVTLAVTLPGA
-413 SVIGGLAV
+413 SVVVGLCVLAV
-421 LAAGILIW
+421 GIISW
-429 RIRQALNPASPH
+429 RIRQTLNLANKG

>member
-1 MTGFVAAGKGEQARR
+1 V
-16 PFILLT
+16 I
-22 VSGPPT
+22 
-28 RLARRLGTGDA
+28 
-39 IVMGL
+39 GL

-88 AALYPASGGTYIYGR
+88 AAIYPASGGTYVYGR
-103 KRLGPLSGFSAGWGF
+103 KRLGNLAGFSAGWGF
-118 VVGKSATLSVTALTF
+118 VIGKSATLSVSALTF
-133 GAYTFPEAPRPAGI
+133 GAYAFPEAPRPAGI

-161 TRTALATRV
+161 TRTAAATWV
-170 TVALVLI
+170 TVTLVLI
-177 ALGLVVAA
+177 ALTLVVVAA
-185 SAGGGTADTDNLAD
+185 VGGGTAESDNLAD
-199 WGAGGA
+199 WGVGGA
-205 RGILEA
+205 RGILES

-267 EVLADAAAPLA
+267 EVLAEASAPLA
-278 AATDA
+278 AATEA
-283 GTWSG
+283 GSWNG
-288 LTPAVRVGAA
+288 LTPVVRVGAA
-298 IASAGALMALIAG
+298 IASAGALLALIAG

-318 MASEGDM
+318 MAAEGDL
-325 PRVLDRVHPTF
+325 PRALDKVHPTR

-342 EAVVAAVVIVLVSLT
+342 EAAVAAVVIVLVSLT
-357 DLRSVLGFSSFCVLF
+357 DLRNVLGFSSFCVLF

-378 ASAWTLSTGQRRWP
+378 ASAWTLSPTQRRWP
-392 RGLSGLGF
+392 RALSGLGF
-400 VGCILLAITLPGA
+400 AGCVTLAITLPGA
-413 SVIGGLAV
+413 SVLTGLSV

-429 RIRQALNPASPH
+429 RIRQALLPTISA

>member
-1 MTGFVAAGKGEQARR
+1 
-16 PFILLT
+16 
-22 VSGPPT
+22 
-28 RLARRLGTGDA
+28 
-39 IVMGL
+39 
-44 GSMIGA
+44 MIGA

-88 AALYPASGGTYIYGR
+88 AALYPASGGTYVYGR

-118 VVGKSATLSVTALTF
+118 AIGKSATLSVTALAF
-133 GAYTFPEAPRPAGI
+133 GAYTLPEYPRFAGV
-147 AAVVVVTAINLRGI
+147 AAVLVVTAINLRGI
-161 TRTALATRV
+161 TRTATATRITV
-170 TVALVLI
+170 TLVLI

-185 SAGGGTADTDNLAD
+185 AVGGGTTDADNLAD
-199 WGAGGA
+199 WSTGGTS
-205 RGILEA
+205 GILES

-278 AATDA
+278 SATDA
-283 GTWSG
+283 GSWSG
-288 LTPAVRVGAA
+288 LTPVVRTGAA
-298 IASAGALMALIAG
+298 IASAGALMALSAG
-311 VGRTTFA
+311 VGRTTYA
-318 MASEGDM
+318 MAAEGDL
-325 PRVLDRVHPTF
+325 PQVLDKVHPTY

-342 EAVVAAVVIVLVSLT
+342 EVAVAAVVIVLVSLT

-378 ASAWTLSTGQRRWP
+378 ASAWTLSPEQRRWP
-392 RGLSGLGF
+392 RLLSGLGF
-400 VGCILLAITLPGA
+400 VGCIVLAITLPRA
-413 SVIGGLAV
+413 SVLTGLIV

-429 RIRQALNPASPH
+429 RIRQAFNPATSV

>member
-1 MTGFVAAGKGEQARR
+1 M
-16 PFILLT
+16 
-22 VSGPPT
+22 VSNPPT

-39 IVMGL
+39 ITIGL

-57 PAAAAAGSGLM
+57 PAAAAAGPGLM

-74 GVVAFCNA
+74 GLVAFCNA

-103 KRLGPLSGFSAGWGF
+103 KRLGHLAGFSAGWGF
-118 VVGKSATLSVTALTF
+118 VIGKSATLSVSALAF
-133 GAYTFPEAPRPAGI
+133 GAYAVPEAPRLTGI

-161 TRTALATRV
+161 TRTAKTIRV
-170 TVALVLI
+170 TVSLVLI

-185 SAGGGTADTDNLAD
+185 SVGGGNTDADHLAD

-205 RGILEA
+205 RGILES

-239 PRAIPAALGITLVV
+239 PRAIPAALGISLVV

-283 GTWSG
+283 GAWHG
-288 LTPAVRVGAA
+288 LTPVVRVGAA

-318 MASEGDM
+318 MASEGDL
-325 PRVLDRVHPTF
+325 PRLLGKVHPTF
-336 KVPHYA
+336 KVPYYA
-342 EAVVAAVVIVLVSLT
+342 EIAVAAVVILLVLLT

-378 ASAWTLSTGQRRWP
+378 ASAWTLPANQRRWP
-392 RGLSGLGF
+392 RGLSGLGLI
-400 VGCILLAITLPGA
+400 GCVTLAATLPGA
-413 SVIGGLAV
+413 SVIVGIMALS
-421 LAAGILIW
+421 AGILIW
-429 RIRQALNPASPH
+429 RIHRAFPQSATTE